1 MVMKRS
7 YPGDDIYKGPVEGS
21 SVVTHHEKTD
31 WSGNPVPLTLME
43 RVTFLE
49 AKVKYLESELD
60 RFALIVIKKT
70 VMDVL
75 KDSDRCSGGQLRY

>member
-1 MVMKRS
+1 MPMFSKE
-7 YPGDDIYKGPVEGS
+7 DIEENRNGFFN
-21 SVVTHHEKTD
+21 EKTD